1 MTLQELAGRILK
13 RVSWTFRLLYWKCN
27 SKFRKSITVSTKQGI
42 FKVMLTESDII
53 GRCLYFNG
61 QYELDLISQALT
73 FLRSMQKCP
82 QKGTGTVVDIGAN
95 NGVISIGMVY
105 TGEMERAIAIEPE
118 PKNFSLLQHNVRQN
132 GLLDRIVCIPKAVSN
147 QEGDIQFELSDTNI
161 ADHRVRM
168 DLHVNDPELFNES
181 ERHVISVK
189 SDLLDNLLADL
200 PGIYTQNIALIWVDV
215 EGHEG
220 YVFSGARDLLSKD
233 IPVVCEIWPYAI
245 RRAGMSQEDFV
256 DIAKNIW
263 SYYWV
268 MRRGKFVRY
277 PINTLDILFDELGYG
292 DVLNDV
298 VSIRYTNVIFTH

>member
-1 MTLQELAGRILK
+1 MTLQELAIRILH
-13 RVSWTFRLLYWKCN
+13 RVYCEFRLLCWKCN

-42 FKVMLTESDII
+42 FTVMLTGSDVI
-53 GRCLYFNG
+53 GRSLYCYG
-61 QYELDLISQALT
+61 QYELDLMSQTLT

-82 QKGTGTVVDIGAN
+82 QKGIGTIVDIGAN
-95 NGVISIGMVY
+95 NGVISIGMLY

-147 QEGDIQFELSDTNI
+147 QAGDIQFELSNTNI

-168 DLHVNDPELFNES
+168 DLHIHNPELYHES
-181 ERHVISVK
+181 ERHVITVK
-189 SDLLDNLLADL
+189 SDWLDNLLAAL
-200 PGIYTQNIALIWVDV
+200 PGIYTQDIALIWIDV

-220 YVFSGARDLLSKD
+220 YAFSGARDLLSKD

-256 DIAKNIW
+256 DIVKSIW

-268 MRRGKFVRY
+268 MRSGKFVRY
-277 PINTLDILFDELGYG
+277 PIHTLDILFDELGYD

-298 VSIRYTNVIFTH
+298 VSLRYTNVIFTH